1 MVEILL
7 VHRNK
12 ETEIGG
18 AKKKERSNEDGFLNE
33 SATATVPV
41 ASTREAV
48 RDKSQLS
55 RKEKRDKK
63 EGHQLGV
70 KSGIDDS
77 TGAGM
82 ATTGNSNA
90 GSSTKGGGRGVG
102 RDRDRDRGDRG
113 DRERRDHAVGAAG
126 SGNRRDGAGGND
138 IVAGSVEESVKSSK
152 PKVTLMQR
160 SKSFEGVSKESGAI

>member
-1 MVEILL
+1 ML

-33 SATATVPV
+33 SATPTVPV

-77 TGAGM
+77 TGALNYVHDVVHKNVIIQK
-82 ATTGNSNA
+82 TTD
-90 GSSTKGGGRGVG
+90 K
-102 RDRDRDRGDRG
+102 
-113 DRERRDHAVGAAG
+113 RE
-126 SGNRRDGAGGND
+126 
-138 IVAGSVEESVKSSK
+138 EK
-152 PKVTLMQR
+152 
-160 SKSFEGVSKESGAI
+160 